1 MVQTSMNIAV
11 LSGKGGTGKTLLSVN
26 MAAASESATYIDCDV
41 EEPNGYLFFKPEEI
55 VEENVSVKIPEV
67 DKELCSGCR
76 KCVGFCK
83 FNALA
88 FIKKAPIVFGDI
100 CHSCG
105 GCSLLCPE
113 NAITEKDKVI
123 GKIEKGKSQGIDVYT
138 GILNTGEVSGVPIIE
153 KLLEENR
160 KSKSSAIKNSATE
173 NSATGNEKLS
183 IIDCPPGSACIVM
196 ESIKDA
202 DFCVL
207 VAEPTE
213 FGSHNLEMVYEL
225 VSLFGKPF
233 GVVLNKCL
241 DGENPSEEFC
251 KEKGIKILGR
261 VPFEKELGEIN
272 SNAKIAA
279 RESEKYNKLFK
290 NILETVKG
298 EVQRET
304 ASYTER

>member
-26 MAAASESATYIDCDV
+26 MAAASEAATYIDCDV

-76 KCVGFCK
+76 KCVDFCK

-88 FIKKAPIVFGDI
+88 FIKKAPIMFGDI

-207 VAEPTE
+207 VAEPTA
-213 FGSHNLEMVYEL
+213 FGAHNLEMVYEL
-225 VSLFGKPF
+225 VSLFGKSF

>member
-1 MVQTSMNIAV
+1 MNIAV

-26 MAAASESATYIDCDV
+26 MAAASKSATYIDCDV

-76 KCVGFCK
+76 KCVDFCK

-160 KSKSSAIKNSATE
+160 KSSSNGEVSNNIE
-173 NSATGNEKLS
+173 GNEKLS

-207 VAEPTE
+207 VAEPTA
-213 FGSHNLEMVYEL
+213 FGAHNLEMVYEL

-261 VPFEKELGEIN
+261 VPFEKELGELN

-279 RESEKYNKLFK
+279 RESERYNKLFK

-298 EVQRET
+298 EVQYER

>member
-26 MAAASESATYIDCDV
+26 MAATSKSATYIDCDV

-67 DKELCSGCR
+67 NKELCSGCR
-76 KCVGFCK
+76 KCVDFCK

-123 GKIEKGKSQGIDVYT
+123 GKIEKGKSQGIDIYT
-138 GILNTGEVSGVPIIE
+138 GILNTGEVSGVPIID

-160 KSKSSAIKNSATE
+160 KSSSNGEVSNNIE
-173 NSATGNEKLS
+173 GNEKLS

-207 VAEPTE
+207 VAEPTA
-213 FGSHNLEMVYEL
+213 FGAHNLEMVYEL
-225 VSLFGKPF
+225 VNLFGKPF

-261 VPFEKELGEIN
+261 VPFEKELGELN

-279 RESEKYNKLFK
+279 RESERYNKLFK

-298 EVQRET
+298 EVQHER